1 MPLHR
6 TVKSTYL
13 SSLDSLSRSRLF
25 DYKWLVEQEL
35 DSWKTWI
42 DLPVSERVALWRRG
56 FTSPNGVLYD
66 FETHDP
72 EAYVSELQRYRL
84 YRALNGD
91 HRYLIDDKLSQH
103 WMLSEHERH
112 RPTAF
117 GVVDRGYIHE
127 VAGTEFDGGPK
138 PVSEWVFPT
147 LRRESKL
154 VLKQLRGLGGKEVI
168 VLAYD
173 DGSYSIDGVPADRET
188 VRERVVGL
196 SEYLATE
203 YVSQHDYA
211 DALYQDAANTI
222 RVLTLWDDRRREL
235 LVPMAVQRVGTDR
248 SRPVDN
254 WSVGGLSARIE
265 RSTGRLTA
273 AARLSPAG
281 VLEWYDEHPDTGTPI
296 EGVTV
301 PRWDDVLATVER
313 IARENTNIPMIGW
326 DVLLSENGTPVV
338 LEANTGTDLDLMQVH
353 RPLLDDPA
361 VAAVVSQHLQ

>member
-1 MPLHR
+1 M
-6 TVKSTYL
+6 L
-13 SSLDSLSRSRLF
+13 SSSRLF

-35 DSWKTWI
+35 DSWKTRVE
-42 DLPVSERVALWRRG
+42 LPLSERAALWRRG

-66 FETHDP
+66 FETYDP
-72 EAYVSELQRYRL
+72 RAYLSELQRYRL

-91 HRYLIDDKLSQH
+91 HRYLVDDKLSQH

-127 VAGTEFDGGPK
+127 VAGTEFDDGSK
-138 PVSEWVFPT
+138 PVSEWVFPA

-168 VLAYD
+168 VLEGD
-173 DGSYSIDGVPADRET
+173 DGYSIDGRPADRGT
-188 VRERVVGL
+188 VRKRVAGL
-196 SEYLATE
+196 SDYLVTE
-203 YVSQHDYA
+203 YVAQHDYA
-211 DALYQDAANTI
+211 DALYSEAANTI

-254 WSVGGLSARIE
+254 WSAGGLSARVE
-265 RSTGRLTA
+265 RTTGRLTA
-273 AARLSPAG
+273 AACLSPAG
-281 VLEWYDEHPDTGTPI
+281 ELEWHDEHPDTGAPI

-326 DVLLSENGTPVV
+326 DVLVSEDGTPVV

-361 VAAVVSQHLQ
+361 VAAVVSRYLP